1 MKKIGVIFLLLGLYA
16 TYSCWVYTAGTS
28 CNIVMTEAAKE
39 GKLLWQINNC
49 QSCHQLYGLG
59 GYMGPDLT
67 LITTTKRGGEKY
79 TKGMLL
85 NGGTRMPNFHFSPDE
100 ADAIIAYLSYVGNT
114 AITITK

>member
-1 MKKIGVIFLLLGLYA
+1 
-16 TYSCWVYTAGTS
+16 
-28 CNIVMTEAAKE
+28 MTEEAKQ

-67 LITTTKRGGEKY
+67 LVTTTKRGGEKY
-79 TKGMLL
+79 TRGMLL
-85 NGGTRMPNFHFSPDE
+85 NGGARMPNFHFTGGE